1 MGSIDYLPRDKR
13 IVSKVKAMQLKTI
26 FNNTVMNTIAI
37 LLLGLLAT
45 ASLAHSK
52 SMENELFVVLTSD
65 DAETQMMAMVLAT
78 QSANQDVPVRILLCS
93 DAGDLALKDHESP
106 SFMPADRSPK
116 ELLSGLIDRNVKVE
130 VCGIYLPNRDVDE
143 TDLIDGVGTADPP
156 EVAEYMKRDDVRY
169 FTF

>member
-1 MGSIDYLPRDKR
+1 
-13 IVSKVKAMQLKTI
+13 
-26 FNNTVMNTIAI
+26 MNTIAI

-45 ASLAHSK
+45 ISVDQSK
-52 SMENELFVVLTSD
+52 SSENELFVVLTSD
-65 DAETQMMAMVLAT
+65 DAETQMMALVLAT

-93 DAGDLALKDHESP
+93 NAGDLALTDYESP
-106 SFMPADRSPK
+106 AFMPADRSPK
-116 ELLSGLIDRNVKVE
+116 ELLSDLIDRNVKVE